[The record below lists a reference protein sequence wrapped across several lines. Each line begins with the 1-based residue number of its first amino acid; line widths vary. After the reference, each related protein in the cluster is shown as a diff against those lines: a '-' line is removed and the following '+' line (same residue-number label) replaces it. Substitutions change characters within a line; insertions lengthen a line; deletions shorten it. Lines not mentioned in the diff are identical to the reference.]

1 MVWQKLKTFCLDLV
15 FPAVCAHCGKNTQ
28 TTEMILCVECLN
40 KIKLNDHGFCPVCM
54 KWLGQGPPSQEATA
68 GRGKCHEHPLRALY
82 AAANYEDPEVRTLIK
97 KLKYDSWSRVANH
110 LASPIHNYLDLVG
123 GNFKEYV
130 LVPVPLHPSK
140 EKARGFN
147 QAELI
152 ARILSHRMEVL
163 MKTDLVK
170 RILPTI
176 SQTTLENY
184 AAREKNIAGAFQ
196 INHKVEL
203 PKKIMLVDD
212 IYTSGATMSELA
224 RTLKLGGVKEV
235 VGLVFAKAR

>member
-1 MVWQKLKTFCLDLV
+1 
-15 FPAVCAHCGKNTQ
+15 
-28 TTEMILCVECLN
+28 MILCVECLH
-40 KIKLNDHGFCPVCM
+40 KIKLNDHTYCPVCI
-54 KWLGQGPPSQEATA
+54 KWLGQS
-68 GRGKCHEHPLRALY
+68 KCHEHPLKALY

-110 LASPIHNYLDLVG
+110 LASPIHNYLESVG
-123 GNFKEYV
+123 ADFKGYI
-130 LVPVPLHPSK
+130 LVPVPLHYSK
-140 EKARGFN
+140 EKERGFN
-147 QAELI
+147 QSELI
-152 ARILSHRMEVL
+152 GRILSHRMGVP

-212 IYTSGATMSELA
+212 IYTSGATMTELA
-224 RTLKLGGVKEV
+224 RTLKSGGVKEV